1 MSDKTLLQTFNRYEP
16 ANTEEER
23 ILSEALQDKLYIDKA
38 NKKLEVFAKMPRL
51 VDKDRL
57 YELEFNIARAYELTY
72 LRIRPMYK
80 KELFSIGYLD
90 QIFKEASARGC
101 IARGFFF
108 EKEARISQDR
118 LIIEVG
124 LSQNAMAMLEKH
136 DTAGCIREIINDEFG
151 FDIPVELIR
160 LEPTEDPYLKERN
173 DHIAA
178 VLKSAQNQAAARPQ
192 TYDAPDSPDKAE
204 LGKKL
209 AQMKSSLYEE
219 EPYNEFCDNGTC
231 KVGKFQFD
239 ISSVEGVYG
248 DEVDPTAAI
257 PIREIDREM
266 KSVTVLGTVFGTD
279 SREMRG
285 KKNLIVTFYVT
296 DGDSTVK
303 VKQIMPVDDAGPL
316 LSLKEG
322 TALAVSGS
330 VSIDTYDQDF
340 QLKPRA
346 VGKIKKL
353 TRPDKAENKRVELHL
368 HTQLSMLD
376 ALIPPD
382 VAVNTAVKWGHKAI
396 AITDHGNV
404 QAFPIAQNAAAKH
417 NWVKDENGKKKFTG
431 KIKVIYGM
439 EGYFHDDTSKA
450 VYGGQG
456 GSFDDEIVMF
466 DIETTGLSVQT
477 CRIIEI
483 GAVLVKDN
491 EVIDRFNTFV
501 DPEGPVPSEIT
512 KLTGIDDTMVKGAP
526 CEKDAVKAFLDFA
539 GDRLLVAHNAG
550 FDISFILR
558 AANRQG
564 LQFSPRY
571 LDTVAMSRYTNPEL
585 KNHKLDT
592 IAEHFDLGD
601 FNHHRASDDAEMLAM
616 IFFKMANK
624 LRQEGVYTID
634 AMNSMTAGA
643 HDSTRRRPK
652 HIILLAAN
660 KAGLKNLYKIVSK
673 SNLEHFYRFPQ
684 IPKSVL
690 DEHREGLIIGS
701 ACSSGELYEAILDGM
716 PDSRLEEIASYYD
729 YLEIQPLTNN
739 QYLIK
744 EEKVSGYD
752 QLKQFNL
759 KIIELGK
766 KLNKPVC
773 ATCDAH
779 VLDRED
785 EIGKRILY
793 HAKHLKGSDYDI
805 GVFFRTTDEMLAEF
819 DYLDEKTRIDVVINN
834 PNAIADRIDFLDP
847 IPAGNFPPKIEGA
860 DEDLKNLCYSNMH
873 RLYGDNP
880 PKIVADRLEKEL
892 GSIIKNGFG
901 VLYIIAQ
908 KLVKNSESKGYLV
921 GSRGSVGSSFVAT
934 MSDITEVNPLPP
946 HYRCPS
952 CKYSE
957 FVLDGSVGS
966 GFDMPVKMCPKCGT
980 EFVRDGHDIPFETF
994 LGFHGEKSPDIDL
1007 NFSGDVQGDAHKYT
1021 EELFGEKNVFRAGTL
1036 GTIADK
1042 TAFGLYVSK
1051 YVEEKQIPLRKA
1063 EIQHLV
1069 TKIVGVKRTTGQHPG
1084 GIIVVP
1090 KECDVY
1096 DFTPIQHPADDPKSD
1111 TVTTHF
1117 AFEYLHDTLLK
1128 LDILGHDV
1136 PTKYKTLERYTNTNI
1151 LETPLSDPKVM
1162 QLFTSTEPLGIRPED
1177 IDARPPSP
1185 SYKPLS
1191 SGTLALPEF
1200 GTKFVRQMLEE
1211 AQPTNFSDL
1220 LQISGLS
1227 HGTDVWLDNAQKLIH
1242 EGTCTISNVIG
1253 TRDSIMTY
1261 LMYKGLDPSYA
1272 FEIMEK
1278 VRKGKGKQLDGK
1290 YFDAMRENNVP
1301 EWYIE
1306 SCLKIKYMFPKAHA
1320 AAYVIS
1326 AIRLGYYKVYYPLE
1340 FYAAYFTVAPDGFNA
1355 ELAIKGKSA
1364 LRAALREH
1372 EEKSE
1377 TTARENDEYAAN
1389 QIVLEAVA
1397 RGIKFLPVKL
1407 GKSHE
1412 KDFLPED
1419 GKIRLPYSAL
1429 PGLGDTAACNIAQ
1442 ACREH
1447 KINSVLDLQQY
1458 SKISKAVTD
1467 ILRQNGVLDGMDET
1481 NQISMF
1487 SLISE

>member
-1 MSDKTLLQTFNRYEP
+1 MAEKTLSNVFVRYIG
-16 ANTEEER
+16 ANADEDR
-23 ILSEALQDKLYIDKA
+23 ILNSAVQEKMFADKNNKRLELFARLPFIVNKDVLYTLEA
-38 NKKLEVFAKMPRL
+38 NVR
-51 VDKDRL
+51 
-57 YELEFNIARAYELTY
+57 RAYELNY
-72 LRIRPMYK
+72 LRIRPVYP
-80 KELFSIGYLD
+80 KELFSVDYLD
-90 QIFKEASARGC
+90 EIFKEATARGA

-108 EKEARISQDR
+108 EKEARLSGETLTVDVGLTENAMELLHRTNTERVIAE
-118 LIIEVG
+118 IIE
-124 LSQNAMAMLEKH
+124 
-136 DTAGCIREIINDEFG
+136 DEFG
-151 FDIPVELIR
+151 IKYKVVLNRF
-160 LEPTEDPYLKERN
+160 EPTEDPFSKEKEKHRQS
-173 DHIAA
+173 
-178 VLKSAQNQAAARPQ
+178 VLKSAEKAR
-192 TYDAPDSPDKAE
+192 TAPAQSFERNEPDKSE
-204 LGKKL
+204 MGRRLSE
-209 AQMKSSLYEE
+209 MRSSLFDD
-219 EPYNEFCDNGTC
+219 EPLNEFTEDGRCSI
-231 KVGKFQFD
+231 GKYIFD
-239 ISSVEGVYG
+239 ISSPEAVFG
-248 DEVDPTAAI
+248 DPSDVTDAI
-257 PIREIDREM
+257 PIREINREM
-266 KSVTVLGTVFGTD
+266 KGVTILGTVFGTD
-279 SREMRG
+279 TREMRG
-285 KKNLIVTFYVT
+285 KKNVIVTFYVT
-296 DGDSTVK
+296 DGDSTIK
-303 VKQIMPVDDAGPL
+303 AKSILPVDEASSL
-316 LSLKEG
+316 SSLKEG
-322 TALAVSGS
+322 TAVAVHGS
-330 VSIDTYDQDF
+330 VSVDTYDADYQI
-340 QLKPRA
+340 KPRS
-346 VGKIKKL
+346 VMKIKRL
-353 TRPDKAENKRVELHL
+353 LRPDKAEEKRVELHL

-382 VAVNTAVKWGHKAI
+382 VAVETAVKWGHKAV

-404 QAFPIAQNAAAKH
+404 QAFPIAQNAAAKY
-417 NWVKDENGKKKFTG
+417 NWEKDENGKKVFTG

-450 VYGGQG
+450 VYGGSG
-456 GSFDDEIVMF
+456 GSFDDEICMF

-483 GAVLVKDN
+483 GAVIVKDG
-491 EVIDRFNTFV
+491 EVISRFNTFV
-501 DPEGPVPSEIT
+501 DPEGKIPEEIT
-512 KLTGIDDTMVKGAP
+512 KLTGITDEDVKGAP
-526 CEKDAVKAFLDFA
+526 SEREAVSAFLEYA
-539 GDRLLVAHNAG
+539 GGRLLVAHNAG

-558 AANRQG
+558 AANRCG
-564 LQFSPRY
+564 LEFSPRY
-571 LDTVAMSRYTNPEL
+571 LDTVAMSRYVNPEL

-616 IFFKMANK
+616 IFFKMASK
-624 LRQEGVYTID
+624 LKQEGVYNID
-634 AMNSMTAGA
+634 DMNLMTASTS
-643 HDSTRRRPK
+643 DSTRRHPN

-701 ACSSGELYEAILDGM
+701 ACSSGELYSAILEGM

-729 YLEIQPLTNN
+729 YLEIQPLNNN
-739 QYLIK
+739 QYLIR

-766 KLNKPVC
+766 KLGKPVC

-779 VLDRED
+779 VLNRED
-785 EIGKRILY
+785 EVGKRILY

-805 GVFFRTTDEMLAEF
+805 GVFYRTTDEMLAEF
-819 DYLDEKTRIDVVINN
+819 DYLDPDTAREVVIKN
-834 PNAIADRIDFLDP
+834 PSDIADRIEFLDP
-847 IPAGNFPPKIEGA
+847 IPKGNFPPKIEGA
-860 DEDLKNLCYSNMH
+860 DDDLKRLCYSNVE
-873 RLYGDNP
+873 RLYGKNP
-880 PKIVADRLEKEL
+880 PEIVTQRLEKEL
-892 GSIIKNGFG
+892 TSIIKNGFG

-946 HYRCPS
+946 HYRCPN

-966 GFDMPVKMCPKCGT
+966 GFDMPEKNCPKCGT
-980 EFVRDGHDIPFETF
+980 EFIRDGHDIPFETF

-1042 TAFGLYVSK
+1042 TAFGLYVMK

-1090 KECDVY
+1090 KECDVF

-1111 TVTTHF
+1111 IVTTHF

-1136 PTKYKTLERYTNTNI
+1136 PTKYKTIERYTGKNI

-1162 QLFTSTEPLGIRPED
+1162 QLFTSCAPLGISPED
-1177 IDARPPSP
+1177 IDAKAPSA

-1191 SGTLALPEF
+1191 SGTFGLPEF

-1211 AQPTNFSDL
+1211 AQPKNFSDL

-1278 VRKGKGKQLDGK
+1278 VRKGKGKTLDPK
-1290 YFDAMRENNVP
+1290 FFEAMRENNVP

-1326 AIRLGYYKVYYPLE
+1326 AIRLGYYKVHYPLE

-1355 ELAIKGKSA
+1355 ELAVKGKSA

-1372 EEKSE
+1372 EEKSD
-1377 TTARENDEYAAN
+1377 TTARENEEYAAN
-1389 QIVLEAVA
+1389 QLTLEAVA

-1407 GKSHE
+1407 GRSHE

-1429 PGLGDTAACNIAQ
+1429 PGLGETAAYNIAK

-1447 KINSVLDLQQY
+1447 KIYSVLDLQQY

-1467 ILRQNGVLDGMDET
+1467 ILRDNGVLDGMDET

-1487 SLISE
+1487 SIIS